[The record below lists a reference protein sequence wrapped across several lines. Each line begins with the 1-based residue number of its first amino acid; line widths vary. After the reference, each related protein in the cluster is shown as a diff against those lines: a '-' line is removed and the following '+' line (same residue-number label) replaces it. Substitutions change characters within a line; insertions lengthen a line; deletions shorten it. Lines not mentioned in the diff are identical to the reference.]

1 MTEFRYEEIKQ
12 SARQVLTELGLPK
25 RTQTRC
31 FSILDD
37 KRTKEIL
44 TERNADGIIAGAIY
58 IAAILT
64 KNRITQQSLADV
76 MDVSKATIR
85 KYYAMLAKMVE
96 IRRREH

>member
-1 MTEFRYEEIKQ
+1 MTEFRYEETKQ
-12 SARQVLTELGLPK
+12 SAGQVLTELGLPEQ
-25 RTQTRC
+25 TQTRC

-64 KNRITQQSLADV
+64 ENRLTQQSLADV
-76 MDVSKATIR
+76 MDISNATIR
-85 KYYAMLAKMVE
+85 KYYAMLAKMLE
-96 IRRREH
+96 IRRKEH

>member
-1 MTEFRYEEIKQ
+1 MTEFRYEEAKQ
-12 SARQVLTELGLPK
+12 SARQVLTELGLPE

-37 KRTKEIL
+37 TRTKEIL

-64 KNRITQQSLADV
+64 ENRLTQQSLTDV
-76 MDVSKATIR
+76 MGVSEATIR
-85 KYYAMLAKMVE
+85 KYYAMLAKMLE
-96 IRRREH
+96 IRRENP